1 MYIYVWQGGGS
12 CPPVLMYKLM
22 YISCLLTVAHSTLS
36 KYMREHKLGG
46 VPHGFRS
53 TLRTWLTDHTDIS
66 YEIAEMIIAHQVGSQ
81 VERAYNRTDYLEQR
95 RHYME
100 LWAGFLT
107 VRKYV

>member
-1 MYIYVWQGGGS
+1 MIND
-12 CPPVLMYKLM
+12 
-22 YISCLLTVAHSTLS
+22 STLS
-36 KYMREHKLGG
+36 KYMREHKLEG

-100 LWAGFLT
+100 LWAKFLI
-107 VRKYV
+107 VRM